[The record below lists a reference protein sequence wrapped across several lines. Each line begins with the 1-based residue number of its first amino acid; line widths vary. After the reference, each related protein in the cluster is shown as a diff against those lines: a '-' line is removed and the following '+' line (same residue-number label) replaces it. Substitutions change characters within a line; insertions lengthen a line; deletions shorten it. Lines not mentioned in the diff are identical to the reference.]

1 MRPVNM
7 MIEVEDNV
15 YDTVV
20 APHKKAKTFS
30 KLIATLLKGYI
41 ENQYVR
47 AYVDGTLDSMHKAS
61 VSALDDAI
69 AGMSQSLASM
79 GIYSSELT
87 SVANEGKEIF
97 SKAAEEHDES
107 LDKVMSEMS
116 DIREQN
122 KNILLMLEKLS
133 EKGIAT
139 QVIEQ
144 PKEDK
149 IVSKGVDKK
158 EDLNLDLGDLGLDP
172 DLDLNIVNVE
182 ETSAEESSSSNRA
195 DEALNN
201 MLSGNIFSF

>member
-20 APHKKAKTFS
+20 APHKRAKTFS

-47 AYVDGTLDSMHKAS
+47 AYVDGTLDNMHKAS
-61 VSALDDAI
+61 VTALDDAI

-87 SVANEGKEIF
+87 SVASEGKEIF
-97 SKAAEEHDES
+97 SKVSEEHDES

-133 EKGIAT
+133 EKGIPT
-139 QVIEQ
+139 QESIE
-144 PKEDK
+144 KEGK
-149 IVSKGVDKK
+149 KESKK
-158 EDLNLDLGDLGLDP
+158 EDVDIDLSDLGLDL
-172 DLDLNIVNVE
+172 DLDLSITDKE
-182 ETSAEESSSSNRA
+182 ETLTTEDSSNSDKA
-195 DEALNN
+195 NEALNN
-201 MLSGNIFSF
+201 MLSGNLFSF